1 MIGMR
6 SARVIDQKL
15 SRNSLF
21 CIRYSSTALWLR
33 IWSEQGVIL
42 VMKWYLQP
50 WLAADLRRTSPSSS
64 SWIFKFPVTVL
75 RVLLC
80 ISEDRSPRT
89 SAKGGNEGFEIQDGE
104 DVNVLRNP
112 DREVTDGHSISAREE
127 KMQKV
132 KSELYS
138 TSACDYFECPTFL
151 KIVLSFPGEVCR
163 QVHRDHYPYRP
174 SISGRCRRH
183 PRKLCYW

>member
-1 MIGMR
+1 M
-6 SARVIDQKL
+6 ST
-15 SRNSLF
+15 
-21 CIRYSSTALWLR
+21 SS
-33 IWSEQGVIL
+33 
-42 VMKWYLQP
+42 P
-50 WLAADLRRTSPSSS
+50 
-64 SWIFKFPVTVL
+64 SWIFKSPVTVM

-89 SAKGGNEGFEIQDGE
+89 SAKGGNEGFDIQDGE
-104 DVNVLRNP
+104 DVNVLRSP

-132 KSELYS
+132 KSELCS

-174 SISGRCRRH
+174 SISGHCRRH
-183 PRKLCYW
+183 PRKLFHNDRFTTSIAEIYKAKKVTKGQFHYALLCLPSIKSRVY